1 MLLYGSFADHH
12 FEKAD
17 FFFLKPIS
25 QMQKKQK
32 KHKDERRREHFTL
45 DQAEGQSSAL
55 AAKPQTP
62 GSWHRLP
69 YTLSLKPSAL
79 SQSQLTSYLGF
90 VRIFL

>member
-1 MLLYGSFADHH
+1 MDPLRTIVL
-12 FEKAD
+12 KKQI

-25 QMQKKQK
+25 QMPKKQM
-32 KHKDERRREHFTL
+32 KHQDERCREHFTP

-55 AAKPQTP
+55 AAKSQTP